1 MARFVSANRGQI
13 VTVQV
18 EADEYMGPR
27 GNLVPRKA
35 LIEAKFSHDRVTPAD
50 AVVAKL
56 SKSQGGLANIDPKPD
71 GSMPDSPF
79 RGLTQ
84 MENGQFLPIETR
96 LSVFDSEQAALAEG
110 WDSETEDYVVEF
122 LRARAGNDF
131 VEVKAVAATIP
142 WNGYDRVTDPTRM
155 IEIAA
160 DIEADLA
167 TILQYEKENQDRA
180 DFISVLEEALV
191 EEEDVVVTA

>member
-18 EADEYMGPR
+18 EEDEYLGPR
-27 GNLVPRKA
+27 GVVPRKK
-35 LIEAKFSHDRVTPAD
+35 LIEAKFTHDNVRPED

-56 SKSQGGLANIDPKPD
+56 ARSQGGLANIDPKPD

-84 MENGQFLPIETR
+84 QENGQFLPVETR
-96 LSVFDSEQAALAEG
+96 LSVFDSEQAALQER
-110 WDSETEDYVVEF
+110 WTPDEEEFVVEF
-122 LRARAGNDF
+122 LRSKAGGDF
-131 VEVKAVAATIP
+131 IEVKAAPASIP

-160 DIEADLA
+160 DIEADLS

>member
-18 EADEYMGPR
+18 EEDEYLGPR
-27 GNLVPRKA
+27 GVVPRKK
-35 LIEAKFSHDRVTPAD
+35 LIEAKFTHDNVRSED

-56 SKSQGGLANIDPKPD
+56 ARSQGGLANIDPKPD

-84 MENGQFLPIETR
+84 QENGQFLPVETR
-96 LSVFDSEQAALAEG
+96 LSVFDSEQAALQER
-110 WDSETEDYVVEF
+110 WTPDEEEFVVEF
-122 LRARAGNDF
+122 LRSKAGGDF
-131 VEVKAVAATIP
+131 IEVKAAPASIP
-142 WNGYDRVTDPTRM
+142 WNGYDTVPDPARV

-160 DIEADLA
+160 MIEADLDSV
-167 TILQYEKENQDRA
+167 LLYEKQNQNRT
-180 DFISVLEEALV
+180 DFVLALEAAV
-191 EEEDVVVTA
+191 AEAEDVVVTA